1 MKRKEIE
8 AVIQDYDRFNAYLE
22 DGGEAGMALGL
33 VGDIFALDGDEAS
46 DRECLEMVSKVVELF
61 NIKERELV

>member
-33 VGDIFALDGDEAS
+33 VGDIYALDGDEAS
-46 DRECLEMVSKVVELF
+46 DRECLEMISKVVELF